1 MTTMPPTQTAFHQAT
16 TASSAAT
23 STCTTA
29 VPDKY
34 GYVPPDSCNANYGF
48 YPQWEDNTAFAVAFG
63 LSTVVHLVQAVL
75 LKKVCCLFYVF
86 RSLRPVELMPFEP
99 FCWVIVMGASW
110 ECICFTLRALG
121 ARDQQEMTYVIVST
135 LLFLLAP
142 LWINA
147 FAYMI
152 VARLVHFLHP
162 QRSMMGISAQ
172 WLAKGFVTG
181 DVICFVI
188 QAAGGAMIADQ
199 NSEDNA
205 ELGRKVYMAGVSVQ
219 LALVVT
225 FLVLHAFFHR
235 DLVQNSRIGKSRA
248 RNGWTKV
255 LVWVIYI
262 VLVLIM
268 IRIIFRLIEFS
279 QGVSSSNVI
288 LRHEE
293 FPLYLDALPMLV
305 AVFLLNFVHPG
316 MVLAGPESAFPAIQV
331 KWWHREVTTAEALP
345 LSSFDR
351 A

>member
-1 MTTMPPTQTAFHQAT
+1 MPPTQTAFHQAT

-75 LKKVCCLFYVF
+75 LKK
-86 RSLRPVELMPFEP
+86 P

-288 LRHEE
+288 LQKSHQY
-293 FPLYLDALPMLV
+293 PP
-305 AVFLLNFVHPG
+305 
-316 MVLAGPESAFPAIQV
+316 SA
-331 KWWHREVTTAEALP
+331 
-345 LSSFDR
+345 
-351 A
+351 